1 MKLFPLNSITNKC
14 TMKRFNTEGNKV
26 FPRRKE
32 KLKIQK
38 NKCGISNEVK
48 TMEKENA

>member
-1 MKLFPLNSITNKC
+1 MKLFPLNSNTNKC

-26 FPRRKE
+26 FPRRME
-32 KLKIQK
+32 KLKIHK
-38 NKCGISNEVK
+38 NECGISNETK